1 MVSARVSVAIAPTF
15 DLPLRFLERVTVPVL
30 LVEAR
35 HDRVSER
42 RLQAIRQVGR
52 VDRVVLD
59 PISTDSL
66 ADTVAAWRPFA

>member
-1 MVSARVSVAIAPTF
+1 
-15 DLPLRFLERVTVPVL
+15 VTVPVL

-59 PISTDSL
+59 PISTDTL
-66 ADTVAAWRPFA
+66 ADTIAAWRPFA